1 MKPVQMRCDI
11 DIIIIIIIII
21 INYFQYDFLMDQDL
35 RIDRSKNTISGVY
48 LHYLIGS
55 YKA

>member
-1 MKPVQMRCDI
+1 MRWDVDI
-11 DIIIIIIIII
+11 LIITIT
-21 INYFQYDFLMDQDL
+21 FKYDFLMDQDVG
-35 RIDRSKNTISGVY
+35 IDRSKNTISGVY

>member
-1 MKPVQMRCDI
+1 MKPVQMRWDVEV
-11 DIIIIIIIII
+11 IIIID
-21 INYFQYDFLMDQDL
+21 YFQYDFLMDQDL